1 MTRSFSAPAF
11 QGDQLGAHFFRDGF
25 QFGLPEVLGEKVD
38 FDARYS
44 HDPEARFFL
53 SFLHLPAFPVK
64 NLSRHKNPLP
74 L

>member
-1 MTRSFSAPAF
+1 MTCSFSAPAF
-11 QGDQLGAHFFRDGF
+11 QGDQLGAHFFGDGF

-38 FDARYS
+38 FNARYS

-53 SFLHLPAFPVK
+53 SFLHFTAFPVEY
-64 NLSRHKNPLP
+64 LSRHKDPLP